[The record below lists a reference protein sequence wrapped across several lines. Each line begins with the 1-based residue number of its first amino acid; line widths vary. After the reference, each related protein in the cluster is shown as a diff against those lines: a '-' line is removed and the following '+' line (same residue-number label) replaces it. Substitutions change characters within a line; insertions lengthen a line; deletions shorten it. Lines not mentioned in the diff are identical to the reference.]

1 VKPNA
6 GEKIFN
12 LVNTLVLGLLGLSC
26 VYPFIY
32 VLSMSLSS
40 AAEAS
45 RQGLHLFPWQVSWTS
60 YKIVLSDP
68 GILLGFWNSIVRTVV
83 GTILTLLAT
92 CVAAY
97 PLSRKEMPHRS
108 LLQFL
113 ILFTM
118 LFGGGLV
125 PNYLLIHRLGL
136 INNRFSLILP
146 GLITGFNVIVLRRFF
161 QAIPDSLCESARIDG
176 AGEWR
181 ILFSIFIPLSK
192 PVLATVALWT
202 AVAHWNAWLDALLY
216 ITDGRKQVLQV
227 ALQSIVVQNSFK
239 AMDMGVTDAAV
250 VDFSSETVK
259 AATIMITVLPM
270 LLLYPFVQKYF
281 VRGILLGSVKE

>member
-1 VKPNA
+1 MKPNA